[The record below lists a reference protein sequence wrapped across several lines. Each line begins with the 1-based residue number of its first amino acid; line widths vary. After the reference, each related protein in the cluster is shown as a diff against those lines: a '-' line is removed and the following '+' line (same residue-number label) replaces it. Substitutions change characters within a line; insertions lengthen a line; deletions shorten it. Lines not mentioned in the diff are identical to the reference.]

1 MDRITSST
9 TLKDEITVEI
19 IDITL
24 LNPAI
29 TQDQL
34 RYLLPMI
41 YLVRFEMN
49 PDLEKY
55 PYKAIDYGNNFLC
68 FLLSYKGKTGL
79 ILSSLINAAVNDE
92 VLQLDQLVVVHWC
105 HHMLSANFQRDLQ
118 KFIHAVESNT
128 RDPLVLV
135 RITAS
140 WALANICDSLRHCI
154 SDFSSERHSVASNL
168 WDTVDNATLG
178 NPFEHRQAGYN
189 LDLISTWKPP

>member
-41 YLVRFEMN
+41 YLVRAASVTCFAGITSSVFFS
-49 PDLEKY
+49 LTKEKQ
-55 PYKAIDYGNNFLC
+55 DF
-68 FLLSYKGKTGL
+68 

-92 VLQLDQLVVVHWC
+92 VPSVRSAGCRAIGVITCFLQISQSEQITYQELKLY
-105 HHMLSANFQRDLQ
+105 SAETLQ

-154 SDFSSERHSVASNL
+154 SDFSSERHSVGMLNIYYS
-168 WDTVDNATLG
+168 T
-178 NPFEHRQAGYN
+178 FER
-189 LDLISTWKPP
+189 LVFK